1 MRTPTTGNLPAAG
14 RIDQQRIASAA
25 REIIDAI
32 GEDPDREGL
41 LRTPERIAEMY
52 VQLFSGLFEDPL
64 TVLATG
70 FEESHKEMVVL
81 KNIPFYSL
89 CEHHFLPFHGQ
100 AHVGY
105 VPEGRIVGVS
115 KIARA
120 INILAHRPQMQER
133 LTSQIADTLMQG
145 LSPDGV
151 AVVIE
156 AEHLCLT
163 MRGAQNPGTIM
174 ITSAIRGG
182 FRRRGVTRAEFLSLV
197 QGK

>member
-1 MRTPTTGNLPAAG
+1 MKTLTAG
-14 RIDQQRIASAA
+14 IDQDRIAGAV

-32 GEDPDREGL
+32 GEDASRDGL
-41 LRTPERIAEMY
+41 LETPRRIGEMY
-52 VQLFSGLFEDPL
+52 VELFSGLQQDPRE
-64 TVLATG
+64 VLATS
-70 FEESHKEMVVL
+70 FDESHKEMVVL

-115 KIARA
+115 KLARVVD
-120 INILAHRPQMQER
+120 ILARRPQMQER
-133 LTSQIADTLMQG
+133 LTSQIADTIMDT

-156 AEHLCLT
+156 AEHLCMT
-163 MRGAQNPGTIM
+163 MRGVQKPGAVM

-182 FRRRGVTRAEFLSLV
+182 FRRRGVTRAEFLALV
-197 QGK
+197 QGRR

>member
-1 MRTPTTGNLPAAG
+1 MRAPTAG
-14 RIDQQRIASAA
+14 IDQERIVAA
-25 REIIDAI
+25 VREIIDAI
-32 GEDPDREGL
+32 REDGGREGL
-41 LRTPERIAEMY
+41 VRTPERIAEMY
-52 VQLFSGLFEDPL
+52 AELFSGLFEDPL
-64 TVLATG
+64 AVLATG

-115 KIARA
+115 KIARVVD
-120 INILAHRPQMQER
+120 ILARRPQMQER
-133 LTSQIADTLMQG
+133 LTSQVADTLMEA

-163 MRGAQNPGTIM
+163 MRGAQKPGAMM

-182 FRRRGVTRAEFLSLV
+182 FRRRGVTRAEFMSLV
-197 QGK
+197 QGR

>member
-1 MRTPTTGNLPAAG
+1 MY
-14 RIDQQRIASAA
+14 
-25 REIIDAI
+25 
-32 GEDPDREGL
+32 
-41 LRTPERIAEMY
+41 AE
-52 VQLFSGLFEDPL
+52 LFSGLQQDPREA
-64 TVLATG
+64 LATS
-70 FEESHKEMVVL
+70 FDESHKEMVVL

-115 KIARA
+115 KLARVVD
-120 INILAHRPQMQER
+120 ILARRPQMQER
-133 LTSQIADTLMQG
+133 LTSQIADTIMDT

-156 AEHLCLT
+156 AEHLCMT
-163 MRGAQNPGTIM
+163 MRGVQKPGAVM

-182 FRRRGVTRAEFLSLV
+182 FRRRGVTRAEFLALV
-197 QGK
+197 HGR

>member
-1 MRTPTTGNLPAAG
+1 MKTLTAG
-14 RIDQQRIASAA
+14 IDQERIASAV
-25 REIIDAI
+25 REIIDGI
-32 GEDPDREGL
+32 GEDSGRDGL
-41 LRTPERIAEMY
+41 IDTPRRIAEMY
-52 VQLFSGLFEDPL
+52 AELFSGLQQDPREG
-64 TVLATG
+64 LATS
-70 FEESHKEMVVL
+70 FDESHKEMVVL

-115 KIARA
+115 KLARVVD
-120 INILAHRPQMQER
+120 ILARRPQMQER
-133 LTSQIADTLMQG
+133 LTSQVADTIMDT

-156 AEHLCLT
+156 AEHLCMT
-163 MRGAQNPGTIM
+163 MRGVQKPGAVM

-197 QGK
+197 QGR

>member
-1 MRTPTTGNLPAAG
+1 MRASTVA
-14 RIDQQRIASAA
+14 IDQKRIASAV

-32 GEDPDREGL
+32 GEDAGREGL
-41 LRTPERIAEMY
+41 VRTPERIAEMY
-52 VQLFSGLFEDPL
+52 AELFSGLFEDPL
-64 TVLATG
+64 AVLATK

-115 KIARA
+115 KIARVVD
-120 INILAHRPQMQER
+120 ILARRPQMQER
-133 LTSQIADTLMQG
+133 LTSQVADTLMEG

-156 AEHLCLT
+156 AEHLCMT
-163 MRGAQNPGTIM
+163 MRGVQKPGTTLV
-174 ITSAIRGG
+174 TSAIRGG
-182 FRRRGVTRAEFLSLV
+182 LRRRAVTRSEFLALV
-197 QGK
+197 RGG